1 MATLMN
7 RASWIVHRAVVAAA
21 VMAATASCGGGG
33 STTPTTPT
41 SPGGS
46 TGTGSTITITSSGVS
61 PATLTVSPGTRV
73 TFVNNSGGVRDM
85 TSNPHPEHTDCI
97 EINQVGFLTNG
108 QSRETGNLNTV
119 RTCGYHD
126 HGNDGDSRWRG
137 SIVVR

>member
-1 MATLMN
+1 MTIRLLVPA
-7 RASWIVHRAVVAAA
+7 AIVAAI
-21 VMAATASCGGGG
+21 SCGGGG
-33 STTPTTPT
+33 SSTPTTPTTP
-41 SPGGS
+41 GGS
-46 TGTGSTITITSSGVS
+46 TGSTITISSTGVS

-108 QSRETGNLNTV
+108 QSKETGNLNTV

-126 HGNDGDSRWRG
+126 HGNDGDARWRG
-137 SIVVR
+137 SIIVR